1 MNADLL
7 LRCSDYGEGKR
18 TNAST
23 QFTVRLM
30 LIETAVDVP
39 NALNHLLL
47 SLRVLSQVFLSAF
60 LCQAGVLLS
69 AFRPLPGFIKAK
81 RAPYKDAN
89 LVYPYKMDGDVLS
102 AHTEQLRCDYA
113 NIPVPF

>member
-7 LRCSDYGEGKR
+7 LRCSDYGEGIKNECS
-18 TNAST
+18 NAINSASYAH
-23 QFTVRLM
+23 
-30 LIETAVDVP
+30 IAVDVP

-47 SLRVLSQVFLSAF
+47 SLRLFSQVFLSAF
-60 LCQAGVLLS
+60 LCQAGVFLS

-81 RAPYKDAN
+81 KAPYKDAN

>member
-1 MNADLL
+1 M
-7 LRCSDYGEGKR
+7 
-18 TNAST
+18 
-23 QFTVRLM
+23 F
-30 LIETAVDVP
+30 
-39 NALNHLLL
+39 
-47 SLRVLSQVFLSAF
+47 
-60 LCQAGVLLS
+60 LS